1 MEVGPGRSES
11 VKGGNREKGRVG
23 VRIVTNAL
31 GLFGFY
37 SWCPSPPPP
46 IKGAFSRFV
55 KAMAVIGATFG
66 GKIVPLKL
74 SGNNSVTYD
83 VTIFPPNVEKM

>member
-23 VRIVTNAL
+23 VKNRDKRARFVRI
-31 GLFGFY
+31 LFGVSFTA
-37 SWCPSPPPP
+37 SSD
-46 IKGAFSRFV
+46 KRAFSRFV
-55 KAMAVIGATFG
+55 TAMAVIGATFG
-66 GKIVPLKL
+66 GKIVPLNL